1 MTENKAAGIE
11 ASAIG
16 LLKEAVSLDTA
27 RRFTEALVC
36 YREGIQL
43 LMDVLKGKTNF
54 FIVKFG
60 PKLTKE
66 DCLARIF
73 CFNFVSVVNLA
84 PLGAP
89 YFLCNV
95 CNKFFSF

>member
-43 LMDVLKGKTNF
+43 LMDVLKSKT
-54 FIVKFG
+54 
-60 PKLTKE
+60 
-66 DCLARIF
+66 
-73 CFNFVSVVNLA
+73 
-84 PLGAP
+84 
-89 YFLCNV
+89 
-95 CNKFFSF
+95 